1 MSERNEEYGCIQADI
16 YAAIMN
22 QTWQPIETA
31 PKDGSHILLFW
42 PKTNEY
48 PTGDGYRVEGARW
61 YSKEECVGPTRY
73 WEPSFVSISQTAHH
87 FCGMTHW
94 MPCPKPPTS

>member
-42 PKTNEY
+42 PKTGHY
-48 PTGDGYRVEGARW
+48 PTHDGYHVEGARW
-61 YSKEECVGPTRY
+61 LCKEECVGGRRY
-73 WEPSFVSISQTAHH
+73 WDPHFVSISHEQLH
-87 FCGMTHW
+87 FTGMTHW
-94 MPCPKPPTS
+94 MPLPKPPTA